1 MFQSSKLANQF
12 FLDPLESRRIMVKS
26 AITAC
31 LLPELKGAPFVLWED
46 LETSCRIASELGFD
60 AIEIFPADADS
71 LVELKAGEV
80 IARYGLKVSGIG
92 TGVGWVKHRVSLTSG
107 DVGTRTAALTFIKS
121 IIDRASDLG
130 APAVLGSMQGRFGDG
145 VSKEQAVAWLRD
157 GLEVLG
163 EHAQKRGQVFL
174 FEALNR
180 YETNL
185 VNRVSE
191 LLVILEP
198 LATQNIRILADLFH
212 MNIEETD
219 IASALKLAGAKLG
232 HLHYVDSNRRAA
244 GSGHIDFA
252 PILTALRELNYQ
264 GYLSTEAVPIPDSM
278 SVARQAIEAFRQAQR
293 LLG

>member
-1 MFQSSKLANQF
+1 
-12 FLDPLESRRIMVKS
+12 MVKS

-46 LETSCRIASELGFD
+46 LESSCRIASELGFD

-107 DVGTRTAALTFIKS
+107 DAGTRTAALTFIKS

-185 VNRVSE
+185 VNRISE
-191 LLVILEP
+191 LLEILDP
-198 LATQNIRILADLFH
+198 LATKNIRILADLFH

-219 IASALKLAGAKLG
+219 IASALKLAGDKLG

-244 GSGHIDFA
+244 GSGHIDLA

-264 GYLSTEAVPIPDSM
+264 GYLSTEAIPVPDSM